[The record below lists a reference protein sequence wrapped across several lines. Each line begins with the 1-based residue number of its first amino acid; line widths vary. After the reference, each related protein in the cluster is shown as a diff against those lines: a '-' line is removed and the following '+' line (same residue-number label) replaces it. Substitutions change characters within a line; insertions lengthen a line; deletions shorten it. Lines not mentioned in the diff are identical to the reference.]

1 MTPSD
6 FLPTGPLPRLAG
18 VVAQAARAVAGFA
31 RGIAH
36 RRRIQSLLELDERAL
51 KDIGLLRNDVLGALA
66 QPLFTDPSTV
76 LLIRSVERR
85 ARQRTLPTEAERPEP
100 VRRLRHDPARL

>member
-1 MTPSD
+1 
-6 FLPTGPLPRLAG
+6 
-18 VVAQAARAVAGFA
+18 
-31 RGIAH
+31 
-36 RRRIQSLLELDERAL
+36 
-51 KDIGLLRNDVLGALA
+51 
-66 QPLFTDPSTV
+66 LFTDPSTV